1 MLKKNL
7 PFFVFAFA
15 VMLLG
20 CDQKKEEKQT
30 ETPTVAEKNDR
41 PVMQVTL
48 VDGKQIEMSTR
59 EENMILIFFQPD
71 CDHCQHEAEDLE
83 KRMSEF
89 KDYNLYFISSH
100 PMDIIQQFAV
110 DYKLVKYPNIYLG
123 RTSVESVL
131 NNYGPVDAPS
141 IFIYTKAGKLIK
153 SFKGQTPVDD
163 IVNALK

>member
-71 CDHCQHEAEDLE
+71 CDHCQHEAEDIE
-83 KRMSEF
+83 KRMNEF

-110 DYKLVKYPNIYLG
+110 DYKLVKYPNLYLG
-123 RTSVESVL
+123 QMPRNNGRTILFVRL
-131 NNYGPVDAPS
+131 QPP
-141 IFIYTKAGKLIK
+141 IFVSRL
-153 SFKGQTPVDD
+153 
-163 IVNALK
+163 